1 MDRSG
6 AFPRE
11 TSTLDRELGVRG
23 KRAGREGMGGS
34 LVPSK
39 GLGVGQG
46 TAASSVT
53 YTSILKR
60 ISSPPPVAK
69 TTCQL
74 SRRGSSGREG
84 EGDGCDSYCLLFGDR
99 GRGPQCWG
107 GGEGASRAPPLSPS
121 LSFYKALGLAPR
133 RPQENLNSGPDNRP
147 VLGRR
152 RHWAASQWRK
162 HSVELGRTV
171 GTKGGIKLLL
181 KGQRQLLAGRKAPWV
196 WLGLGTQAK
205 GGSRRLLVPPLHFL

>member
-1 MDRSG
+1 MEHSPG
-6 AFPRE
+6 KQAPWIE
-11 TSTLDRELGVRG
+11 SWGVRG
-23 KRAGREGMGGS
+23 KGRGRGGW
-34 LVPSK
+34 
-39 GLGVGQG
+39 GVLWYLQG
-46 TAASSVT
+46 PGAWGRSTAASSVT
-53 YTSILKR
+53 YTSIPRR

-84 EGDGCDSYCLLFGDR
+84 GGGGCDSYCLLFGDR

-107 GGEGASRAPPLSPS
+107 GGGGASGAPPLSPS

-147 VLGRR
+147 VLGRET
-152 RHWAASQWRK
+152 ALGNIPQWRK

-171 GTKGGIKLLL
+171 GTREG
-181 KGQRQLLAGRKAPWV
+181 
-196 WLGLGTQAK
+196 
-205 GGSRRLLVPPLHFL
+205 